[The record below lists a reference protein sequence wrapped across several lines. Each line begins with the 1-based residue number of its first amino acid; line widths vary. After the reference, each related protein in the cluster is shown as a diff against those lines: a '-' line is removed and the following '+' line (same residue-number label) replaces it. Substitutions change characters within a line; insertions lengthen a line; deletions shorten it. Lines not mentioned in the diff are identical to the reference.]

1 MLGNFKTH
9 GVYIKVSDMQEDGI
23 YVSDED
29 GNLIHKKYEE
39 PSTWDKIKFKLK
51 FGYSM
56 NTQTIITSYY
66 CFSRHYPNSIFSGS
80 ILADGITVA
89 KSLKK
94 SFDYNSRNEIIF
106 EMGKVSWTKNDF
118 LFELTEIEEGRALLS
133 TITNLK
139 NNTINKEIYSFLD
152 WEFLN

>member
-1 MLGNFKTH
+1 MFGNFKTH
-9 GVYIKVSDMQEDGI
+9 GVYIKVSDMKKDGY
-23 YVSDED
+23 YVYDD
-29 GNLIHKKYEE
+29 LGNLIHKNYEE
-39 PSTWDKIKFKLK
+39 PSTWDKMKFKMK

-66 CFSRHYPNSIFSGS
+66 CFSQYYPDSIFAGS

-94 SFDYNSRNEIIF
+94 SFDFNSQIQVIPGV
-106 EMGKVSWTKNDF
+106 GKVSWMLDESVV
-118 LFELTEIEEGRALLS
+118 ELTEIEGGRALLA
-133 TITNLK
+133 TVTNIK
-139 NNTINKEIYSFLD
+139 DDTKQREIYSFLD